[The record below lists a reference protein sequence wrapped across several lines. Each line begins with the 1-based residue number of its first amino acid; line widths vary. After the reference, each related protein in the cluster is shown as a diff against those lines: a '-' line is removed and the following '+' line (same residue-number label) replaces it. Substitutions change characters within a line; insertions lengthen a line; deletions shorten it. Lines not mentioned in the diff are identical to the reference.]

1 MLFYKIEAVLKNSDL
16 IPQIKNRDIYL
27 AFSSGFKEKSADF
40 YDKSGGDSYCFVS
53 KAANGI
59 MTLGLILR
67 NT

>member
-40 YDKSGGDSYCFVS
+40 YDKSGGTATV
-53 KAANGI
+53 
-59 MTLGLILR
+59 L
-67 NT
+67 